1 MFVNYILYQF
11 NIPNKA
17 EKRLHSMI
25 KDCVSSE
32 QGSAPGQAA
41 RPSNFSDRVFKFLIL
56 KKFLSLKITNAQKI
70 LNNNIFQPKG

>member
-32 QGSAPGQAA
+32 QGSAPGQTG
-41 RPSNFSDRVFKFLIL
+41 RPSNFSDMVLKFLIL
-56 KKFLSLKITNAQKI
+56 ENFYHKK
-70 LNNNIFQPKG
+70 